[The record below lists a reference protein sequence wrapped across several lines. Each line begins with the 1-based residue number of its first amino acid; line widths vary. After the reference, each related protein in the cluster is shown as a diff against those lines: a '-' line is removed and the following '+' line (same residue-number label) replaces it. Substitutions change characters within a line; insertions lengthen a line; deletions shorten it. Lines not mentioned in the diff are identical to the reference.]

1 MTSQD
6 LKQFDPQIAEAIE
19 NEMDRQEFKL
29 ELIASENFV
38 SKRVLEVAGCV
49 MTNKYAEGYPHKRYY
64 GGCEFVDVAED
75 VARDRAKQLFGCDEV
90 NVQPHSGSQAN
101 MGVYFSVLEPGDT
114 IMGMSLSGGG
124 HLTHGSPVNF
134 SGKFYNVVPYGV
146 DPETEVIDYDKASE
160 IAKESKPKMIIT
172 GASAYARDIDFKKF
186 REIADE
192 VGAYLMADIAH
203 PAGLVATGLHSDPVP
218 HCDFV
223 TTTTHKTLRGPRGG
237 MIMCKADHYKAINKT
252 IFPGIQGGPLM
263 HIIAAKAVA
272 FGEDLK
278 PEYKTYTEQIVKNS
292 RALAAGLTEKGYR
305 IVTGGTDT
313 HLFLVDLTEQDLTGK
328 DAEKALEN
336 AGITVNKNTI
346 PRETRSP
353 FITTGIR
360 IGTPALTTRGM
371 KENEMSQIANW
382 IAEVLDDITNE
393 SKQKEIKTSIRE
405 FCSDFPIYR

>member
-1 MTSQD
+1 
-6 LKQFDPQIAEAIE
+6 
-19 NEMDRQEFKL
+19 
-29 ELIASENFV
+29 
-38 SKRVLEVAGCV
+38 
-49 MTNKYAEGYPHKRYY
+49 
-64 GGCEFVDVAED
+64 
-75 VARDRAKQLFGCDEV
+75 
-90 NVQPHSGSQAN
+90 
-101 MGVYFSVLEPGDT
+101 
-114 IMGMSLSGGG
+114 
-124 HLTHGSPVNF
+124 
-134 SGKFYNVVPYGV
+134 
-146 DPETEVIDYDKASE
+146 
-160 IAKESKPKMIIT
+160 MIVT

-192 VGAYLMADIAH
+192 HGAYLMADIAH

-272 FGEDLK
+272 FGEDLR
-278 PEYKTYTEQIVKNS
+278 PEYKAYTQQIVNNA
-292 RALAAGLTEKGYR
+292 RALAAGLAEKGYR

-313 HLFLVDLTEQDLTGK
+313 HLFLVDLTEQDITGK

-353 FITTGIR
+353 FITSGIR

-371 KENEMSQIANW
+371 KENEMSQIASW

-393 SKQKEIKTSIRE
+393 SKQNEIKTAIRS
-405 FCSDFPIYR
+405 FCDKFPIYRNV